1 MTNLYKVTIRRTL
14 IYEVEAWDREDAEFL
29 AKAKQDA
36 ANNEQPEDV
45 VAEEVIDVIRVPL
58 SLETPVGDFISE
70 QTKKILATL
79 TPREEQ
85 VLRMR
90 FGLGDESVHTLE
102 EVGQKFSVTRERIR
116 QIEAKALRKLRHL
129 TAECFYRVIRDLQ
142 QMGE

>member
-1 MTNLYKVTIRRTL
+1 MSMTNLYKVTIRRTL
-14 IYEVEAWDREDAEFL
+14 IYEVEAWDRDDAEFL

-90 FGLGDESVHTLE
+90 FG
-102 EVGQKFSVTRERIR
+102 